1 MKLIGIYPF
10 DKDKPLHKLYGV
22 ILYTFVMAPGAF
34 LGFIQ
39 LFLGEDATEIKY
51 DDLATIVMIFLS
63 PKLLS
68 VVRKRSNIYKCIH
81 YFEKEIFVNQSNDH
95 FYIIND
101 CVKTCRRMNI
111 FFVGCVISIVTWCG
125 NLFFRH
131 AHYQLPINVWLPFNL
146 EDMPVFFYCFYFDL
160 VLGKKNV

>member
-10 DKDKPLHKLYGV
+10 DKDKPLHKLYGFV
-22 ILYTFVMAPGAF
+22 LYTLVMAPGAF

-68 VVRKRSNIYKCIH
+68 VVTKRSNIYKCIH